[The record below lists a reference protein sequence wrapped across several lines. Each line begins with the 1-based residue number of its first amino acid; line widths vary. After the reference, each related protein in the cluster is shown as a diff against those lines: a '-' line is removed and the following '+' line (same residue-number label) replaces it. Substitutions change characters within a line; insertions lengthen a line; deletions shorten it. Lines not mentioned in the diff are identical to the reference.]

1 MAYSDEEKTLECIF
15 CPAVNKYVTLANSFS
30 QDLSATLSTP
40 IIAIFGALVGVWLS
54 IAGIRIILG
63 SMDSRKFALEG
74 AYIIIAAGLL
84 SSQGT
89 QMANTIYAASLSTM
103 AGASAM
109 VLTTGPLG
117 KQIKDANVSVSS
129 SADTSGS
136 QIANLDGLG
145 MLVYTAENGVFGLFS
160 MAGAIWDQGGFTNP
174 LPLVAATMM
183 VLPYALLMVAYAAQV
198 LICVFRVLMISL
210 FSPMLVAA
218 LGFDFLRAMT
228 WSGLRAL
235 LASFM
240 VLFASTAALAVCL
253 YGVATLGIGKAEPT
267 SAVAPLAEFDSVGLW
282 LVIIL
287 GWCGMAFQS
296 EGVGLANSITGAQ
309 LTNTAA
315 GILTAGATATGLGF
329 LKFGQKRAFQ
339 IAGNVA
345 PFAQQGIDMLRGKPS
360 AGGGGGNS
368 GGSSLRD
375 RVNTPGIDK
384 GS

>member
-1 MAYSDEEKTLECIF
+1 MAMNDGEQNVLECIF

-40 IIAIFGALVGVWLS
+40 IIAIFVALVGVWLS
-54 IAGIRIILG
+54 ITGIRIILG
-63 SMDSRKFALEG
+63 SLDSRKFALEG

-89 QMANTIYAASLSTM
+89 QMANTVYSATLSTM

-109 VLTTGPLG
+109 VLTVGPLG
-117 KQIKDANVSVSS
+117 KQVEATKFVKSPT
-129 SADTSGS
+129 DTAGS
-136 QIANLDGLG
+136 EINNLDGLG

-160 MAGAIWDQGGFTNP
+160 MAGSIWDQGGFTNP

-253 YGVATLGIGKAEPT
+253 YGVAMLEIGKAEAT

-329 LKFGQKRAFQ
+329 LKFGQKRAMNF
-339 IAGNVA
+339 AGNVA

-360 AGGGGGNS
+360 AGGGGNS

-375 RVNTPGIDK
+375 RVNNPGIDVR
-384 GS
+384 

>member
-1 MAYSDEEKTLECIF
+1 MAMDDGEQNVLECIF
-15 CPAVNKYVTLANSFS
+15 CPVVNKYVTLANSFS

-40 IIAIFGALVGVWLS
+40 IISIFVALVGVWLS

-63 SMDSRKFALEG
+63 SLDSRKFALEG

-89 QMANTIYAASLSTM
+89 QMANTVYSATLSTM
-103 AGASAM
+103 AGAAAM
-109 VLTTGPLG
+109 VLTVGPLG
-117 KQIKDANVSVSS
+117 EQVAATKFVKSPT
-129 SADTSGS
+129 DTAGS
-136 QIANLDGLG
+136 EINNLDGLG
-145 MLVYTAENGVFGLFS
+145 MLVYTAENGVFALFRKAGLV
-160 MAGAIWDQGGFTNP
+160 WDQGSVLSNP
-174 LPLVAATMM
+174 LPLVAAILMI
-183 VLPYALLMVAYAAQV
+183 LPYALLLVAYAAQV

-210 FSPMLVAA
+210 ISPMLVAA

-253 YGVATLGIGKAEPT
+253 YGVAALNIGQDPT
-267 SAVAPLAEFDSVGLW
+267 TSEISATAEFDDLGLW

-287 GWCGMAFQS
+287 GWCGMAFQA

-315 GILTAGATATGLGF
+315 GILTAGATATGLSF
-329 LKFGQKRAFQ
+329 LKFGQKRA
-339 IAGNVA
+339 INLAENLA
-345 PFAQQGIDMLRGKPS
+345 PYAQQGMDTLRGKPS
-360 AGGGGGNS
+360 SDGSGS
-368 GGSSLRD
+368 GGRSLRE
-375 RVNTPGIDK
+375 RVDNPGIDNGK
-384 GS
+384 